1 MTVVSPKSKLR
12 DQWPFA
18 VVLSIV
24 VIGLVLV
31 LLYHWRKGTSLVGG
45 ALLVAAALRLLLP
58 DSKAG
63 LLAVR
68 KRRVDI
74 LLYGGIGLMILYISA
89 SIIGGPLN

>member
-1 MTVVSPKSKLR
+1 MTDVSPKSSVR

-18 VVLSIV
+18 LVMAIV
-24 VIGLVLV
+24 VIGLLLV

-74 LLYGGIGLMILYISA
+74 LLYGGFGLMIVYMSA

>member
-1 MTVVSPKSKLR
+1 ML
-12 DQWPFA
+12 
-18 VVLSIV
+18 IV
-24 VIGLVLV
+24 VVGLVLV

>member
-1 MTVVSPKSKLR
+1 MTVVSSKSKLR
-12 DQWPFA
+12 DQWPFG
-18 VVLSIV
+18 VVLLIV
-24 VIGLVLV
+24 VIGIVLIGM
-31 LLYHWRKGTSLVGG
+31 YYWRRGTSLIGG

-58 DSKAG
+58 DSRAG

-74 LLYGGIGLMILYISA
+74 LLYGGFGLMILYISA

>member
-1 MTVVSPKSKLR
+1 MTVVPSKSRLR
-12 DQWPFA
+12 EQWPFA
-18 VVLSIV
+18 VVLLIV
-24 VIGLVLV
+24 VVGLVLV

>member
-1 MTVVSPKSKLR
+1 MTVVPSKSKLR
-12 DQWPFA
+12 DQWPFGL
-18 VVLSIV
+18 VLLIV
-24 VIGLVLV
+24 VIGLALIAM
-31 LLYHWRKGTSLVGG
+31 YYWRRGTSLIGG

-74 LLYGGIGLMILYISA
+74 LLYGGFGLMILYISA